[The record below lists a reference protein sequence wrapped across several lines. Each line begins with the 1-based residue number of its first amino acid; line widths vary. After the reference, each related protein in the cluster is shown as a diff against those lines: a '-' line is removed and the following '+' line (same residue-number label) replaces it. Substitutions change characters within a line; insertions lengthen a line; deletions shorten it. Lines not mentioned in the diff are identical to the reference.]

1 MQYIV
6 RGVPLPLTPDEQARA
21 RAEFWDAVQ
30 KLSMLLGLVVAIRSL
45 RKLWVRSI
53 LRNAPIF
60 LRLRQ
65 RREYFSKGIV
75 PAKKV
80 S

>member
-45 RKLWVRSI
+45 R
-53 LRNAPIF
+53 
-60 LRLRQ
+60 
-65 RREYFSKGIV
+65 E
-75 PAKKV
+75 
-80 S
+80 